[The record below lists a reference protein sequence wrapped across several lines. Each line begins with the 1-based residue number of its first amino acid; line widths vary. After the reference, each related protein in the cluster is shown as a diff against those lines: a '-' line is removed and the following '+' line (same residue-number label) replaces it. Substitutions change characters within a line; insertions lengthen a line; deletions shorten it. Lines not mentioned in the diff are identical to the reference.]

1 MTTAGAGDGVGTG
14 TGCTTVSFS
23 VFWHA
28 PSPSV
33 AATVATAN
41 IEYFIRGPSRFGWQK
56 AQSRIRTQT
65 TRFGLAAQ
73 VERLQSKAEPIE
85 AHALLTGVG
94 VQEMAYEHDVRFE
107 ALHLEIRDA
116 VRALKAA
123 TTARHEIVSLEV
135 RRWSGRAH

>member
-1 MTTAGAGDGVGTG
+1 MLRQISNISLGVPLVLGGRRLKAGFV
-14 TGCTTVSFS
+14 
-23 VFWHA
+23 
-28 PSPSV
+28 P
-33 AATVATAN
+33 
-41 IEYFIRGPSRFGWQK
+41 K
-56 AQSRIRTQT
+56 T

-123 TTARHEIVSLEV
+123 TTAGHEIVSLEV